1 MGSHSNFEVMT
12 KLENQ
17 QDTFSLSTQLPSLDD
32 LSEYSG
38 HHAINYQY
46 DLSIQDNALD
56 AANNPLM
63 ECTLEDPFS
72 SSFYS
77 LTPGDLCYDEIGNDF
92 RMWNEMSGELGLSTE
107 LLGSRG
113 NQQLLLCDGKNQE
126 EIMMTSDRVEEILTE
141 KEKDNSRQIREEIS
155 SSRMLSR
162 DTISK
167 YFYMPITQAAK
178 ELNIGLTLLKKRCRD
193 LGIQRWPHR
202 KLMSL
207 QTLIKNVKELEKGGG
222 NGMEQ
227 KLKDV
232 IKLLEE
238 EKKKMEEIPDME
250 LEEKTKRLRQ
260 ACFKANYK
268 RRRLMGMAEL
278 QASFGNYCNNINAAI
293 GHGHREEEDDEEIK
307 SLLAGCFSTNSP
319 TLHD

>member
-1 MGSHSNFEVMT
+1 MT
-12 KLENQ
+12 KQENH
-17 QDTFSLSTQLPSLDD
+17 QDIFSLSTQLPSLDD
-32 LSEYSG
+32 FSEYSG
-38 HHAINYQY
+38 HYAIDYQY
-46 DLSIQDNALD
+46 DLPIQDNAFD

-63 ECTLEDPFS
+63 ECTVEDPFY

-77 LTPGDLCYDEIGNDF
+77 LTPGEVWYDEIGNGF
-92 RMWNEMSGELGLSTE
+92 RMWNEMIGEFGLSTE
-107 LLGSRG
+107 LLGSHG
-113 NQQLLLCDGKNQE
+113 NQQLLLCDKNQE
-126 EIMMTSDRVEEILTE
+126 EIMTIDRVVEEIITE
-141 KEKDNSRQIREEIS
+141 KEKDDSRQIREEIN

-193 LGIQRWPHR
+193 LGIRWWPHR

-207 QTLIKNVKELEKGGG
+207 QTLIKNIKELEKGGG
-222 NGMEQ
+222 NGTEQ

-238 EKKKMEEIPDME
+238 EKKKMEEVPDME
-250 LEEKTKRLRQ
+250 LEEKTKRLRK

-268 RRRLMGMAEL
+268 RRRLYG
-278 QASFGNYCNNINAAI
+278 
-293 GHGHREEEDDEEIK
+293 EEDDDEEIK
-307 SLLAGCFSTNSP
+307 SFLVGCFSSSSP